1 MTNKTNVNLIESF
14 FQLVNTG
21 NLDVKMNYIPR
32 LLDQLEIFVTDKE
45 SKDKEFIQGVRANI
59 VHAFNAVAELSPKI
73 GEPKVVRKLVELFS
87 QNALLLDESYNTE
100 RAVFG
105 TSVALELYS
114 LADAR
119 MKYRRAIGQ
128 YGLFLNGQRDG
139 YINAVDLSDQAIYNI
154 TKICMDNN
162 LVSSADTWT
171 FPSAKEETK

>member
-45 SKDKEFIQGVRANI
+45 LKDKPAIQVVRKNL
-59 VHAFNAVAELSPKI
+59 VHAFNEVSQYFATNPDERAIRKI
-73 GEPKVVRKLVELFS
+73 TELFS
-87 QNALLLDESYNTE
+87 QNALVLDESWNTD

-105 TSVALELYS
+105 TQVAKEIYS
-114 LADAR
+114 LVDAR
-119 MKYRRAIGQ
+119 KKYKEAIGH
-128 YGLFLNGQRDG
+128 YGLFLNGQKDG
-139 YINAVDLSDQAIYNI
+139 YVNAVALSDAAIYNI